1 MVYKNVHMKIGGCSM
16 HAEREDKREKL
27 RIEAVEEGTT
37 PERIREHGAR
47 PHVHASGEARQ
58 ELPASGRLVDGYA
71 QTEGGD
77 YPQPQRDERE
87 GYDPTH
93 SGVRHAPNKPGAP
106 TSAPGREE
114 GTAWGEQRENGKTT
128 DIPARK
134 NPAD

>member
-1 MVYKNVHMKIGGCSM
+1 MVYKNVQIKIGGCSM
-16 HAEREDKREKL
+16 HAKREDKREKL
-27 RIEAVEEGTT
+27 KTEAVEEGTT
-37 PERIREHGAR
+37 PEHILEHGER
-47 PHVHASGEARQ
+47 SHVHSGEEARR
-58 ELPASGRLVDGYA
+58 EIATPGRLVDGYA

-77 YPQPQRDERE
+77 YPQPRRDERE

-114 GTAWGEQRENGKTT
+114 GTVWAEQRENGMTT